1 MFLALHLFAACFSI
15 PTSHHRILTLPSA
28 VSLWQDQKKRHARI
42 TPRCIPGVEQHLLRN
57 QEKELDKSQSLRYYS
72 QAETYIKRKV
82 GPHYATQYILHD
94 PHQSLTIGCT
104 AHGSLTMATLP
115 YEVFEHTADIG
126 IHAYGNTLA
135 ELFLHAAQGM
145 ESLMVEPEQVQTV
158 TSREITVEG
167 HDNVSLLIAWLNELI
182 FLFDTEYLLFRAF
195 VIDTISE
202 TRLSA
207 RASGEPYDARRHD
220 LSSAIKAV
228 TWHEA
233 SVTQSDAGYKARII
247 FDI

>member
-1 MFLALHLFAACFSI
+1 M
-15 PTSHHRILTLPSA
+15 T
-28 VSLWQDQKKRHARI
+28 
-42 TPRCIPGVEQHLLRN
+42 
-57 QEKELDKSQSLRYYS
+57 
-72 QAETYIKRKV
+72 
-82 GPHYATQYILHD
+82 
-94 PHQSLTIGCT
+94 
-104 AHGSLTMATLP
+104 TLP

-135 ELFLHAAQGM
+135 ELFIHAAQGM
-145 ESLMVEPEQVQTV
+145 ESLMLAPEQVQTM

-195 VIDTISE
+195 TIETISA

-207 RASGEPYDARRHD
+207 RASGEAYNVQRHD

-233 SVTQSDAGYKARII
+233 SVIQSDKGYKARII